1 MDCCIPNIDRFGTE
15 ASPLKKAGVST
26 AARQG
31 VPAKDFVSLE
41 GEFLMGTRAP
51 VRNRRDGED
60 PIRRITLSPFS
71 IATTTV
77 TNREFAAFVEA
88 TGHVTEAERFGW
100 SFVFNQFVSE
110 EVAATV
116 DQAVA
121 KVPWWWKV
129 DGAWWRE
136 PEGSGS
142 SIDGRDE
149 HPVVHVSWNDA
160 VAYAE
165 WAGGRLPTEAEWE
178 FAARGGLEQALF
190 PWGDDLTPGGRH
202 MCNIWQGDFPNVNTV
217 EDGHFGTAPV
227 SSFEPNGYGLY
238 NVSGNVWE
246 WCSDW
251 FSQEASRRGAARR
264 SERPSDRGE
273 QDRQGRLVPVPRVLL
288 QPVPSGGEDGVD
300 AGQFRG
306 AHGLSVGDG
315 RGVNF
320 LTTES
325 AEDTEIRK

>member
-1 MDCCIPNIDRFGTE
+1 MDCCIPNIERIATE
-15 ASPLKKAGVST
+15 DSVST
-26 AARQG
+26 KVGTSTTASQLNG
-31 VPAKDFVSLE
+31 TNFVHLE

-60 PIRRITLSPFS
+60 PVRRITVSPFS

-77 TNREFAAFVEA
+77 TNGEFAAFVEA

-100 SFVFNQFVSE
+100 SFVFNQFVSG

-136 PEGSGS
+136 HEGPGS

-160 VAYAE
+160 VVYAE

-202 MCNIWQGDFPNVNTV
+202 MCNIWQGDFPECEHGRGRAFRHCAGVV
-217 EDGHFGTAPV
+217 IRAERVRSVQRFRQRVGVVLRLVQP
-227 SSFEPNGYGLY
+227 
-238 NVSGNVWE
+238 
-246 WCSDW
+246 
-251 FSQEASRRGAARR
+251 EASRRRTARR
-264 SERPSDRGE
+264 SEGACQWGE

-288 QPVPSGGEDGVD
+288 QPVPPCREDGVH
-300 AGQFRG
+300 AGQLRR
-306 AHGLSVGDG
+306 AHGISACDG
-315 RGVNF
+315 RRGKKV
-320 LTTES
+320 ERI
-325 AEDTEIRK
+325 AYYDR

>member
-1 MDCCIPNIDRFGTE
+1 
-15 ASPLKKAGVST
+15 
-26 AARQG
+26 
-31 VPAKDFVSLE
+31 
-41 GEFLMGTRAP
+41 MGTRAP

-60 PIRRITLSPFS
+60 PVRRITLSPFS

-77 TNREFAAFVEA
+77 TNGEFAAFVEA

-136 PEGSGS
+136 PEGQGS
-142 SIDGRDE
+142 SIDGRDK

-160 VAYAE
+160 AAYAE

-190 PWGDDLTPGGRH
+190 PWGDDLTPGG
-202 MCNIWQGDFPNVNTV
+202 QGTCATSGRATFLNVNTV
-217 EDGHFGTAPV
+217 EDGHSGTAPV
-227 SSFEPNGYGLY
+227 STFEAERVRAVQRLRQRVGVVLRLVQP
-238 NVSGNVWE
+238 
-246 WCSDW
+246 
-251 FSQEASRRGAARR
+251 QASRRRGARR
-264 SERPSDRGE
+264 SERTCDRGE

-288 QPVPSGGEDGVD
+288 QPVPSCREDGIH
-300 AGQFRG
+300 AGQLR
-306 AHGLSVGDG
+306 
-315 RGVNF
+315 R
-320 LTTES
+320 
-325 AEDTEIRK
+325 DTWDFGW